1 MVARLITGSF
11 VVLTRNQVAVKIRA
25 VCTCRGRI
33 LDLFALYKALQARSD
48 QSLRGAQFTHPGAP
62 EVRPRAFI
70 PDFGGFAL

>member
-33 LDLFALYKALQARSD
+33 LNLFRASKALQARNG
-48 QSLRGAQFTHPGAP
+48 QSLRGAQFTHPRAP
-62 EVRPRAFI
+62 DVRPGAFI
-70 PDFGGFAL
+70 PDFGGFGL